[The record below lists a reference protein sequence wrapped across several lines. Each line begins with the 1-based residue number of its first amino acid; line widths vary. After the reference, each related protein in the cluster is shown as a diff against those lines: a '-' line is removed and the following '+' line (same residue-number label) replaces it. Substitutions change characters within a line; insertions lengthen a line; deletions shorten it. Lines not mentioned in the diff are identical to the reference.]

1 MSVILNLSAPAADR
15 GIVTRRLKVAGHQG
29 RAVPAILLTPQG
41 ATGRRPVVLIGHGAG
56 GDKEA
61 EPFPTIGR
69 LFVRRCGWASVI
81 IDGPIHGERRP
92 PGLEDPVL
100 HFAEVRKLLGR
111 RQTYEAMAADWSGVV
126 DALGEIEDV
135 GSRQVGYIGFSMGT
149 VLGVPAVA
157 AEPRIRCAV
166 FCIGGVAR
174 PGGAEALVRNL
185 GGDVRRLPVHEVEA
199 ATPARN
205 NYLLEAAARIGQRQ
219 VLMLNQSE
227 DEVFSR
233 EGAFQLYDAL
243 SGPRRIMFFPGLHVQ
258 MPPES
263 MNQAVLFFRE
273 HLAGEAAPEAPRGA
287 F

>member
-1 MSVILNLSAPAADR
+1 MSAVLELSAPAVDR
-15 GIVTRRLKVAGHQG
+15 GIVTRRLKVAGHQD
-29 RAVPAILLTPQG
+29 RTVPAILLTPEG
-41 ATGRRPVVLIGHGAG
+41 ATGPRPAILIGHGAG

-61 EPFPTIGR
+61 EPFPAIGR
-69 LFVRRCGWASVI
+69 LFVRRCGWASVN

-92 PGLEDPVL
+92 PGLDDPVQ

-111 RQTYEAMAADWSGVV
+111 RETYEAMAADWRGVV
-126 DALGEIEDV
+126 DALGELEDV
-135 GSRQVGYIGFSMGT
+135 GNQRVAYIGFSMGT

-157 AEPRIRCAV
+157 AEPRIECAV

-174 PGGAEALVRNL
+174 AGGAEALVRNL
-185 GGDVRRLPVHEVEA
+185 GGDAGKLPVQEVEA

-205 NYLLEAAARIGQRQ
+205 NFLLQSAARIGQRQ

-227 DEVFSR
+227 DEAFSR

-243 SGPRRIMFFPGLHVQ
+243 TGPKRIFFYPGQHVQ

-273 HLAGEAAPEAPRGA
+273 HLAGEAAPDAPRGA